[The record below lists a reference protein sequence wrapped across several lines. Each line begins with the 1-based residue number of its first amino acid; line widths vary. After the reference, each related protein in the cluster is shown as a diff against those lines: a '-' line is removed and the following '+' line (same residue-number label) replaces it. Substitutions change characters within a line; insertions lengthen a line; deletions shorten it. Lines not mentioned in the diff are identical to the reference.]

1 LERFR
6 RLRRRS
12 IRNSPAPSGGSV
24 DHNHLRGSIPATA
37 FTMSIQFHQHPA
49 AMLSSVDLG
58 GARIRVLAGDACGSI
73 PPSATGSAAAAAS
86 PIALGPLEGIEILCH
101 DRRASPERR
110 TDKQANASLLGT
122 TRRAALESSGDVGR
136 RRVKY

>member
-24 DHNHLRGSIPATA
+24 DHNDLRGSIPATA
-37 FTMSIQFHQHPA
+37 FTMSIQFHQHPP

-58 GARIRVLAGDACGSI
+58 GARIRVLAGDACGSTPI
-73 PPSATGSAAAAAS
+73 GNRVSRGGSVAHRIRS
-86 PIALGPLEGIEILCH
+86 PRRYRDPL
-101 DRRASPERR
+101 P
-110 TDKQANASLLGT
+110 
-122 TRRAALESSGDVGR
+122 
-136 RRVKY
+136 